1 MTSPKIV
8 RAILAYGAVII
19 LFSAFVALLK
29 VQIDASVRDVVMVII
44 GAFITMA
51 KDAVGYFYATS
62 QSSADK
68 NVLLADRPL
77 DLTGAEVRE

>member
-8 RAILAYGAVII
+8 RALLAYGAVII
-19 LFSAFVALLK
+19 LFTSFVALLK
-29 VQIDASVRDVVMVII
+29 VQIDPSVRDVVMVII

-51 KDAVGYFYATS
+51 KDAVGYFYSTS

-68 NVLLADRPL
+68 NALLADKPL
-77 DLTGAEVRE
+77 ELTQEAP